1 MQIKSFPSQDAQ
13 VTAVAEAVIALVENN
28 QREMFNLVVTGGG
41 LGIRTI
47 QQLGK
52 LVKDPSRLRILFCD
66 ERFVTSASPDRNEAQ
81 ALLAWPTITLSDFV
95 IYPQPTKPVQ
105 AAAKEFSAK
114 LEAMFGDIASSES
127 AFDLVLLGMG
137 EDGHVASLF
146 PNSSHPPAW
155 VVAETNSPKPP
166 IERLSLSYEA
176 LNRSERV
183 WFVVGGA
190 SKTDAIRLIQAGKNL
205 PASKVRGSKET
216 IWWLDQELSDAL

>member
-1 MQIKSFPSQDAQ
+1 MQIKTFSNQDDQ
-13 VTAVAEAVIALVENN
+13 VAAVAHAVNDLIEDH

-52 LVKDPSRLRILFCD
+52 IVKDPSRLRILFCD
-66 ERFVTSASPDRNEAQ
+66 ERFVDNASPERNEAQ

-105 AAAKEFSAK
+105 AAATEFSAK
-114 LEAMFGDIASSES
+114 LEAMFGDIASSGS

-146 PNSSHPPAW
+146 PKSSHPPAW
-155 VVAETNSPKPP
+155 VVPETNSPKPP
-166 IERLSLSYEA
+166 KERLSLSFKA
-176 LNRSERV
+176 LNRAERV

-190 SKTDAIRLIQAGKNL
+190 SKIDAIKMIQAGEDL

-216 IWWLDQELSDAL
+216 IWWLDRQLSDAL

>member
-1 MQIKSFPSQDAQ
+1 MQIKSFSNQDAQ
-13 VTAVAEAVIALVENN
+13 VTAVAEAVNELIEHH
-28 QREMFNLVVTGGG
+28 QRKLFNLVVTGGG
-41 LGIRTI
+41 LGILTI

-66 ERFVTSASPDRNEAQ
+66 ERYVDSASPERNEAQ

-95 IYPQPTKPVQ
+95 MYPQPTKPVQ
-105 AAAKEFSAK
+105 AAATEFSVK
-114 LEAMFGDIASSES
+114 LEAMFGDITSSAS

-166 IERLSLSYEA
+166 RERLSLSYEA
-176 LNRSERV
+176 LNRSQRV

-190 SKTDAIRLIQAGKNL
+190 SKTDAIKMIRSGEDL

>member
-1 MQIKSFPSQDAQ
+1 MQIKSFANQDAQ
-13 VTAVAEAVIALVENN
+13 VTAVAEAVNELIEHH
-28 QREMFNLVVTGGG
+28 QRKLFNLVVTGGG

-66 ERFVTSASPDRNEAQ
+66 ERYVDSASPERNEAQ

-95 IYPQPTKPVQ
+95 MYPQPTQPVQ
-105 AAAKEFSAK
+105 AAATEFSVK
-114 LEAMFGDIASSES
+114 LEAMFGDVASSGS

-146 PNSSHPPAW
+146 PNSSHLPAW

-166 IERLSLSYEA
+166 RERLSLSYET

-190 SKTDAIRLIQAGKNL
+190 SKTDAIKRIRAGEDL

-216 IWWLDQELSDAL
+216 IWWLDQEVSDAL

>member
-1 MQIKSFPSQDAQ
+1 MQIKTFSNQDDQ
-13 VTAVAEAVIALVENN
+13 VAAVAHAVNDLIEDH

-52 LVKDPSRLRILFCD
+52 IVKDPSRLRILFCD
-66 ERFVTSASPDRNEAQ
+66 ERFVDNASPERNEAQ

-95 IYPQPTKPVQ
+95 MYPQPTQPVQ
-105 AAAKEFSAK
+105 AAATEFSAE
-114 LEAMFGDIASSES
+114 LEAMFGDVASSGS

-146 PNSSHPPAW
+146 PNSSHTPAW
-155 VVAETNSPKPP
+155 VIAERNSPKPP
-166 IERLSLSYEA
+166 KERLSLSFKA
-176 LNRSERV
+176 LNRAERV
-183 WFVVGGA
+183 WFVVAGA
-190 SKTDAIRLIQAGKNL
+190 SKIDAIKMIQAGEDL

-216 IWWLDQELSDAL
+216 IWWLDRELSDAL

>member
-1 MQIKSFPSQDAQ
+1 MQINSYSNQEAQ
-13 VTAVAEAVIALVENN
+13 VIAVAHAVNALVEHH
-28 QREMFNLVVTGGG
+28 QQEIFNLVVTGGG

-47 QQLGK
+47 RQLGEV
-52 LVKDPSRLRILFCD
+52 VKDPSRLRILFCD
-66 ERFVTSASPDRNEAQ
+66 ERFVDSTSHERNEAQ
-81 ALLAWPTITLSDFV
+81 ALLAWPAITLTDFV
-95 IYPQPTKPVQ
+95 KYPQPTQSVQ
-105 AAAKEFSAK
+105 AAATEFSGK
-114 LEAMFGDIASSES
+114 LEAMFGDIASSGS

-155 VVAETNSPKPP
+155 VVAETNSPKSPK
-166 IERLSLSYEA
+166 ERLSLSYEA

-190 SKTDAIRLIQAGKNL
+190 SKIDALKMIQAGEDL